1 MTHPKNTT
9 RTISEETQIELM
21 AQSISN
27 IEASVKEIKSS
38 LKHDYASK
46 GEVLLLEENVK
57 SSVVQLQT
65 KVDYVIK
72 GAVFIMGSIGLA
84 IIGAFMNT
92 ILRGGR

>member
-21 AQSISN
+21 AQSIRN
-27 IEASVKEIKSS
+27 IESGVKEIKIT
-38 LKHDYASK
+38 LKQDYATR
-46 GEVLLLEENVK
+46 EELD
-57 SSVVQLQT
+57 QLQT